1 MAKAN
6 KKATTAGTIDNKKML
21 KDLIKA
27 SGSEWATIADDGGA
41 EITGFIDT
49 GSTSLNALISGSIRG
64 GYPVPKITGLA
75 GDPST
80 GKTFFM
86 LEGVRSFTEENPNGI
101 VVIYDSEHNISKAL
115 LESRGIDPTRVIVV
129 EVDTIEDFK
138 TRSVKMLQHYL
149 TLDKATRPPMF
160 MALDSLGMLS
170 TIKETEDA
178 AEDKHVVDMTK
189 ARVTKGTFR
198 ILTSLLGRARV
209 PMVVTNHTYQSIGM
223 FPTKKMGGGTGLEY
237 AASTIIFLSK
247 KKDKEGSGM
256 DAVVV
261 GNDIICTLKKSRNT
275 IENKVISTYLSYAN
289 GLNPYAGL
297 LDIAVGARLV
307 KALGRKEY
315 QFPDGVVVHE
325 SELDKNPG
333 AYYTEE
339 LLDQIDEACGKIFK
353 YSVKSDDIAPAP
365 EVVAVV
371 EDEEPLTSEGE

>member
-6 KKATTAGTIDNKKML
+6 KTTLKSTDQTNKESTKLL

-27 SGSEWATIADDGGA
+27 SGSEWATIAEDSGGA
-41 EITGFIDT
+41 EITGYIDT

-64 GYPVPKITGLA
+64 GYPIPKITGLA

-86 LEGVRSFTEENPNGI
+86 LEGVRSFLEANPTGI
-101 VVIYDSEHNISKAL
+101 VVLYDSEHNISKTL
-115 LESRGIDPTRVIVV
+115 LDSRGVDPKRVIVV

-138 TRSVKMLQHYL
+138 SRSVKMLEHYL
-149 TLDKATRPPMF
+149 KMDKNTRPPMF

-178 AEDKHVVDMTK
+178 AEEKHVVDMTK

-198 ILTSLLGRARV
+198 ILTSLLGKAKV
-209 PMVVTNHTYQSIGM
+209 PMIVTNHTYQTIGM

-237 AASTIIFLSK
+237 AASTIVFLSK

-256 DAVVV
+256 DQVVV
-261 GNDIICTLKKSRNT
+261 GNEIICTLKKSRNT
-275 IENKVISTYLSYAN
+275 IENKVVKTYLSYAD
-289 GLNPYAGL
+289 GLDPYAGML
-297 LDIAVGARLV
+297 EIAVEAGLV

-315 QFPDGVVVHE
+315 QFPDGEVVHE
-325 SELDKNPG
+325 NELAENPTK
-333 AYYTEE
+333 YYSEE
-339 LLDQIDEACGKIFK
+339 LIEAIDAAAGKLFK
-353 YSVKSDDIAPAP
+353 YSVKDVPITSGA
-365 EVVAVV
+365 
-371 EDEEPLTSEGE
+371 EETPSLTNEEE

>member
-6 KKATTAGTIDNKKML
+6 KKTTTPGSVDHKKML
-21 KDLIKA
+21 KDMIRA

-41 EITGFIDT
+41 EISGYIDT
-49 GSTSLNALISGSIRG
+49 GSASLNALISGSIRG

-75 GDPST
+75 GDAST

-86 LEGVRSFTEENPNGI
+86 LEGVRSFTEENPRGI

-115 LESRGIDPTRVIVV
+115 LESRGIDPSRVIVV

-138 TRSVKMLQHYL
+138 TRAVKMLNHYL

-170 TIKETEDA
+170 TLKETEDA

-198 ILTSLLGRARV
+198 ILTPLLGKAHV
-209 PMVVTNHTYQSIGM
+209 PMIVCNHTYQTIGM

-275 IENKVISTYLSYAN
+275 IENKVAETYLSYAN
-289 GLNPYAGL
+289 GLDPYAGL
-297 LDIAVGARLV
+297 LDIAVEAKLV

-315 QFPDGVVVHE
+315 QFPDGEVVHE
-325 SELDKNPG
+325 SELKSNPG
-333 AYYTEE
+333 KYYTED
-339 LLDQIDEACGKIFK
+339 LLDKVDEACGKIFK
-353 YSVKSDDIAPAP
+353 YSVKDNSVD
-365 EVVAVV
+365 EVV
-371 EDEEPLTSEGE
+371 DTEPLTTAEE